1 VCILSAR
8 SAYAKSLTWRNNSGF
23 SHKKV
28 QRSVARSA
36 QDQKSTK
43 CRRNPSEEEFA
54 EVGQDKG
61 LRSIQEETRT
71 VDLRRDK
78 QI

>member
-1 VCILSAR
+1 V
-8 SAYAKSLTWRNNSGF
+8 KSLTWRNNSGF

-43 CRRNPSEEEFA
+43 CRRNPSEGEFV

-61 LRSIQEETRT
+61 LRSIQEEMNHFRPL
-71 VDLRRDK
+71 DLGNVHE
-78 QI
+78 I

>member
-1 VCILSAR
+1 
-8 SAYAKSLTWRNNSGF
+8 
-23 SHKKV
+23 V

-61 LRSIQEETRT
+61 LRSIQEEPKETRT
-71 VDLRRDK
+71 VDLRRDTHQ
-78 QI
+78 QIVSSKVNCNWVSIEN